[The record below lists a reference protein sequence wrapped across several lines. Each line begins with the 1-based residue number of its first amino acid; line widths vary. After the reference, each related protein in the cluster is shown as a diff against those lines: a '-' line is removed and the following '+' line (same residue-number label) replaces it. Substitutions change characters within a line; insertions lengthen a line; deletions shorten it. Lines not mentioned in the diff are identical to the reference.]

1 MILFRLLSFVSRV
14 FSAFVFVMILQVK
27 WDGKPLEDH
36 LVQFGK
42 GFIVAKVLNQAG
54 ENNTKALRKL
64 AEKPPSKM
72 FSRVLNNPFIQSMK
86 QRLSLPADML
96 QNAQKEPQNTQEEPQ
111 NTASAPVNPTPAN

>member
-14 FSAFVFVMILQVK
+14 FSAFVFVMMLQMK
-27 WDGKPLEDH
+27 WDGKSLEDY

-42 GFIVAKVLNQAG
+42 GFVVTKILNQAS

-72 FSRVLNNPFIQSMK
+72 FSRVLNSPFIQSMK

-96 QNAQKEPQNTQEEPQ
+96 PKKQEEAQ
-111 NTASAPVNPTPAN
+111 RDEVTASAPGN